1 MAEGDVRLRVRS
13 GDLGDHLGAARHV
26 HGRDG
31 LGLRDPRA
39 ATRTPSA
46 AVLRR
51 RRRQRAGGDRRRQTA
66 QGPRATTN
74 ARSSAR
80 RSSSCRSPCRSASSP
95 TPITSTPAPAST
107 GSARSARSSRSPSS
121 SPRPSSPTG
130 DDRNAHPTSDD
141 DHPSAPHRGARL
153 RQHGR
158 RARRSP
164 PAAGGARRVGFLV
177 QSSPHF
183 TSHPPHRE
191 GTHQCQISNSYSPSS
206 QMSSP
211 PTTPRWR

>member
-1 MAEGDVRLRVRS
+1 MAEGDDRLCVRS
-13 GDLGDHLGAARHV
+13 GDLGDHLGAARHL

-39 ATRTPSA
+39 TTRTPSA

-51 RRRQRAGGDRRRQTA
+51 RCRQRAGGDRRRQTA
-66 QGPRATTN
+66 HGPAATTN
-74 ARSSAR
+74 ARSSAL

-130 DDRNAHPTSDD
+130 DDRNTHPTSDD
-141 DHPSAPHRGARL
+141 HHPTRPTAQLAYASTVGGLGDPPRSGWCTS
-153 RQHGR
+153 R
-158 RARRSP
+158 RIPRSVT
-164 PAAGGARRVGFLV
+164 PAL
-177 QSSPHF
+177 HL
-183 TSHPPHRE
+183 T
-191 GTHQCQISNSYSPSS
+191 
-206 QMSSP
+206 
-211 PTTPRWR
+211 PTT